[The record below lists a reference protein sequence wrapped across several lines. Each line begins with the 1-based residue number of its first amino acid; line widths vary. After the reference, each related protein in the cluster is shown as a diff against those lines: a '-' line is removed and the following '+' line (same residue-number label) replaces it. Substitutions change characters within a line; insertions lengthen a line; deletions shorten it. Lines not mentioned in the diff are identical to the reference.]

1 MRSLFFA
8 ALLALVPLVPAHAQ
22 DAAAPAPI
30 EILPDAKAATGEIT
44 DVEINSMAFQTPEVK
59 IKAGQIVRWTNKEEG
74 MAHNVH
80 FRQGPAKTFPQARG
94 PMLNA
99 GDAYAV
105 KFIQPGE
112 YNYICT
118 PHSAVM
124 KGKVI
129 VE

>member
-1 MRSLFFA
+1 MRTLFVA
-8 ALLALVPLVPAHAQ
+8 ALFAVLPLSAALA
-22 DAAAPAPI
+22 DDPI
-30 EILPDAKAATGEIT
+30 EILPNPAAATGEIT
-44 DVEINSMAFQTPEVK
+44 EVAIDEMAFQTPEVK
-59 IKAGQIVRWTNKEEG
+59 IKSGQIVRWKNAQAD

-80 FRQGPAKTFPQARG
+80 FRAGPAKTVKGAMG
-94 PMLNA
+94 PMLNT

>member
-1 MRSLFFA
+1 MRSMLLA
-8 ALLALVPLVPAHAQ
+8 ALCVALPLGAAQ
-22 DAAAPAPI
+22 AADPI
-30 EILPDAKAATGEIT
+30 EILPDAKAATGEIA
-44 DVEINSMAFQTPEVK
+44 DVEINSMSFLTPEVT
-59 IKAGQIVRWTNKEEG
+59 IKSGQTVRWTNREEG

-80 FRQGPAKTFPQARG
+80 FRQGPAKTVKGAMG

-105 KFIQPGE
+105 KFMEPGT

>member
-1 MRSLFFA
+1 MRSIVLAAAF
-8 ALLALVPLVPAHAQ
+8 ALLAFAGPALA
-22 DAAAPAPI
+22 DDPV

-44 DVEINSMAFQTPEVK
+44 EITIDSMAFQTPEVK
-59 IKAGQIVRWTNKEEG
+59 IKSGQIVRWTNKEEG

-80 FRQGPAKTFPQARG
+80 FRKGPAKSVKGAMG

-99 GDAYAV
+99 GDSYAV
-105 KFIQPGE
+105 KFIEPGE

>member
-1 MRSLFFA
+1 MRFMPLA
-8 ALLALVPLVPAHAQ
+8 ALCLVIPLSAAHAA
-22 DAAAPAPI
+22 DPI
-30 EILPDAKAATGEIT
+30 EIVPDPKAATGEIT

-59 IKAGQIVRWTNKEEG
+59 IKSGQIVRWTNKEEG

-80 FRQGPAKTFPQARG
+80 FRQGPAKTFKGAMG

-105 KFIQPGE
+105 KFIEPGT